1 MPGCYG
7 NRKFR
12 TNNVFTSAMFMV
24 VLYIVVNISFVGDLF
39 IQLTW
44 NYG

>member
-12 TNNVFTSAMFMV
+12 GNHVFYCRYFLGS
-24 VLYIVVNISFVGDLF
+24 IVYRRDISFMGDLF
-39 IQLTW
+39 IQLT
-44 NYG
+44 